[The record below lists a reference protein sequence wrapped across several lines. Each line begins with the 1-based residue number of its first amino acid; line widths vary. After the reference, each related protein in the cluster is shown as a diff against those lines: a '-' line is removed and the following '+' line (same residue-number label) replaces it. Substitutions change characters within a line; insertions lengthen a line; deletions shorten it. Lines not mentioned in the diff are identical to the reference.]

1 MSVKVMLHCTVNF
14 KCAVNILL
22 YCTLHLYLG
31 GILPDYGY
39 EAVDTY
45 EVVDPH
51 FTGCLSGVAINSI
64 VSVSFV

>member
-1 MSVKVMLHCTVNF
+1 MYIAFV
-14 KCAVNILL
+14 
-22 YCTLHLYLG
+22 YLG

-51 FTGCLSGVAINSI
+51 FTGCLSGVANNSI